1 MSNQLEYLRVYSSSF
16 DIIFLILYMFL
27 VPKMLHI
34 MQQESYQNDGMI
46 RWLGRNLKKAFKKSL
61 IGLLLCIA
69 IFMLSTL
76 GLQQLLQNGVI
87 KDANKYYALIPT
99 VIAFTFMLIYNIVV
113 AIQDHKE
120 RKNAKKPLKYTSRAK
135 RLMFY
140 NFLIV
145 TILIV
150 FLIEATGIKYEST
163 VMFAP
168 LIYSFLI
175 FTLPINMIISNWFV
189 SPIEYKIG
197 EHYMTK
203 AYRKLNQKEYKNL
216 IRIGITG
223 SYGKTSTKF
232 ILKTILSEKYNVLA
246 TPGSFNTSMG
256 NVRVIRE
263 QLKPEHEIFISEMG
277 ARKKNDINEI
287 CEFVNPHIGIITSIG
302 PQHLETFK
310 SIENVAKTKGEL
322 LNGVF
327 NKKTGKGFSY
337 RFDSA
342 FSIAK
347 AALSPSTYG
356 LGKNADK
363 EEEVNKFTQDGAIFL
378 PKDGAYCEELYNK
391 DSHENKF
398 LFGVE
403 DKLTDVYAK
412 DIKVDENGST
422 FTVVSKINGT
432 YDCKTRL
439 LGEHNVQNI
448 IGAIAIAEYLELDKN
463 QIRDG
468 VEKIE
473 PVEHRLQLLPST
485 NGTIVIDDAFN
496 SNPVGSKAALDVIS
510 QFKGRKIIITPG
522 MVELGTE
529 EDKYN
534 KEFGK
539 QMAKAVDIAILV
551 GQNHTKPIQEG
562 LKEAGF
568 DDMSIYVVGS
578 LDDATAKLAK
588 ITKVGDVILFEN
600 DLPDSYNE

>member
-1 MSNQLEYLRVYSSSF
+1 M
-16 DIIFLILYMFL
+16 
-27 VPKMLHI
+27 

-46 RWLGRNLKKAFKKSL
+46 RWIGKNLKKAFKKTF
-61 IGLLLCIA
+61 IGFVLCLA
-69 IFMLSTL
+69 IFMLSTIAL
-76 GLQQLLQNGVI
+76 TMLIKNEVI
-87 KDANKYYALIPT
+87 TKTYDYFAYIPT
-99 VIAFTFMLIYNIVV
+99 IIAYVFMAIYNIVL
-113 AIQDHKE
+113 AIQDHLE
-120 RKNAKKPLKYTSRAK
+120 RKKAKKPLKYTARAK
-135 RLMFY
+135 RLMLY
-140 NFLIV
+140 NFFIIA
-145 TILIV
+145 ILIV
-150 FLIEATGIKYEST
+150 FFIETAGLNYANAVKYS
-163 VMFAP
+163 P

-175 FTLPINMIISNWFV
+175 LTLPINMIIANWFV
-189 SPIEYKIG
+189 APIEYKIG
-197 EHYMTK
+197 EHYMSK
-203 AYRKLNQKEYKNL
+203 AYRILNQKEYKNL
-216 IRIGITG
+216 IKIGITG

-246 TPGSFNTSMG
+246 TPGSYNTSMG

-322 LNGVF
+322 LSGVY
-327 NKKTGKGFSY
+327 NKKVGRNVSY

-347 AALSPSTYG
+347 AVFSPSTYG
-356 LGKNADK
+356 LGKNAK
-363 EEEVNKFTQDGAIFL
+363 EEKTNKFIEDGAIFL

-398 LFGVE
+398 LFGVN
-403 DKLTDVYAK
+403 DTSTDVYAK
-412 DIKVDENGST
+412 DISASENGST
-422 FTVVSKINGT
+422 FTVVSKQNGT
-432 YDCKTRL
+432 YKCQTKL

-448 IGAIAIAEYLELDKN
+448 IGAIAIAEYLELTKE
-463 QIRDG
+463 QIIAG

-473 PVEHRLQLLPST
+473 PVEHRLQLIPST
-485 NGTIVIDDAFN
+485 NGTTVIDDAFN
-496 SNPVGSKAALDVIS
+496 SNPIGSKAALDVIS

-522 MVELGTE
+522 MVELGAE
-529 EDKYN
+529 EDRLN

-562 LKEAGF
+562 LKEEGF
-568 DDMSIYVVGS
+568 DDMSIYVVS
-578 LDDATAKLAK
+578 NLEEATQRLAKL
-588 ITKVGDVILFEN
+588 TKAGDVILFEN